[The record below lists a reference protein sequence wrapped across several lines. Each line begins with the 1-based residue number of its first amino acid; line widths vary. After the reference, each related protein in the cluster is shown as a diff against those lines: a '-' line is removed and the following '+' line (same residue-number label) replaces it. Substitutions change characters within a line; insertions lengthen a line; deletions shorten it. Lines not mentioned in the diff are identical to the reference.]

1 MLIKKDQVIYTFDRE
16 HKPVAQIDLPATL
29 EFETRDCF
37 HGFISDE
44 TKFLKD
50 VDYAYCNP
58 STGPV
63 YLNSAKPGDVL
74 EVKIKKIRCKS
85 PGYTMSVENDGL
97 LAEYNHRNITRMIE
111 FDDEY
116 WYYNDMKFKLSPM
129 IGVIGVAPAS
139 GNPTTALP
147 GDHGGNIDTT
157 MIKEGATVYL
167 PVFVEG
173 GLLAVGDFHA
183 AMGDGESFYMGL
195 ETEGYVE
202 LDVNVRHDMKI
213 DIPFVVADGR
223 LASIATAEN
232 ADAALKKAMKK
243 LVDFVAEHSN
253 LDFYDAGIIC
263 GLTADLQISQM
274 VDEEKTARMAI
285 DLEVLEEVG
294 IKLFGNI

>member
-1 MLIKKDQVIYTFDRE
+1 MLITKDKVIYTFDKNHE
-16 HKPVAQIDLPATL
+16 PVAKVDLPASL

-50 VDYAYCNP
+50 VDYSYCNP

-63 YLNSAKPGDVL
+63 YFNGVKPGDVL
-74 EVKIKKIRCKS
+74 EVKIKKIRCVS

-97 LAEYNHRNITRMIE
+97 LAEYNHKNITRMIE

-116 WYYNDMKFKLSPM
+116 WYYDGMKFKLKPM
-129 IGVIGVAPAS
+129 IGVIGVAPAEGS
-139 GNPTTALP
+139 ATTAMP
-147 GDHGGNIDTT
+147 GDHGGNMDTT
-157 MIKEGATVYL
+157 MIKEGATVFL
-167 PVFVEG
+167 PVFAEG
-173 GLLAVGDFHA
+173 GLMAVGDFHA

-202 LDVNVRHDMKI
+202 LEVNVRHDMKI

-223 LASIATAEN
+223 LASIATEAD

-243 LVDFVAEHSN
+243 LVDFVADHSE
-253 LDFYDAGIIC
+253 LDFYNAGIIC

-274 VDEEKTARMAI
+274 VDVEKTARMAI
-285 DLEVLEEVG
+285 DLEVLEEIG
-294 IKLFGNI
+294 IDMFK

>member
-1 MLIKKDQVIYTFDRE
+1 MLITKDQVIYTFDKDHTPAVR
-16 HKPVAQIDLPATL
+16 VDLPTSL

-63 YLNSAKPGDVL
+63 YFNGVKPGDVL
-74 EVKIKKIRCKS
+74 EVKIRKIKCIS

-97 LAEYNHRNITRMIE
+97 LAEYNHKNITRMIE
-111 FDDEY
+111 FDEEY
-116 WYYNDMKFKLSPM
+116 WYYDGMRFKLCPM
-129 IGVIGVAPAS
+129 MGVIGVAPA
-139 GNPTTALP
+139 GKPQTTAMP
-147 GDHGGNIDTT
+147 GDHGGNLDTT
-157 MIKEGATVYL
+157 MVKEGATVFL

-173 GLLAVGDFHA
+173 GLMAVGDFHA

-195 ETEGYVE
+195 EAEGYAE
-202 LDVNVRHDMKI
+202 LDVKVRHDMKI
-213 DIPFVVADGR
+213 DIPFVMSDGR
-223 LASIATAEN
+223 FASIATDVD

-243 LVDFVAEHSN
+243 LVDFVADHSS

-274 VDEEKTARMAI
+274 VDVEKTARMAI
-285 DLEVLEEVG
+285 DLSVLKEIG
-294 IKLFGNI
+294 IDLF

>member
-1 MLIKKDQVIYTFDRE
+1 MLFTKEQVIYTFDKK
-16 HKPVAQIDLPATL
+16 HPPIAKVDLPATL

-50 VDYAYCNP
+50 VDYSYCNP

-63 YLNSAKPGDVL
+63 YLNNVKPGDVL
-74 EVKIKKIRCKS
+74 EIKIKKIKCKS

-97 LAEYNHRNITRMIE
+97 LAEYNKKNITRMIE
-111 FDDEY
+111 FDDEF
-116 WYYNDMKFKLSPM
+116 WYYDGMKFKLTPM
-129 IGVIGVAPAS
+129 IGVIGVTPDE
-139 GNPTTALP
+139 GTPTTALP

-157 MIKEGATVYL
+157 MVKEGATVFL

-195 ETEGYVE
+195 ETEGYTE
-202 LDVNVRHDMKI
+202 LEVNVRKDMKI

-223 LASIATAEN
+223 LAAVATAED

-243 LVDFVAEHSN
+243 LVDFVAEHSK
-253 LDFYDAGIIC
+253 LDFYNAGIIC

-274 VDEEKTARMAI
+274 VDVEKTARMAI

-294 IKLFGNI
+294 IKIFSK